1 MDFNAEKSDF
11 PSVMHENIYS
21 RARQL
26 QPLLNHHVIPEFIR
40 ESWVA
45 LHGFMMDELSHMYEH
60 PEKYKLPYHKLEK
73 FLDGRDIHDVKRES
87 MVKLKSILSE
97 TQHAVMK
104 YMATLKQTLHEN
116 QPEMRPAMEAMPH
129 WSGVMC
135 DYRNIAP
142 KYKPTHDDYFAV
154 LFLNQRKLA
163 YEIHQF
169 IMTRKMRVTTNA
181 NWGVV
186 YHYKSKQVMT
196 IKTAGDNSIG
206 LSIKVTAKDKNDEAS
221 ALDAVLKKEPHD
233 FQTKALALLSGCD
246 ANRCISCSGYSSG
259 RYATILGKQHQMCGE
274 GVIGF
279 DVDNPVSADMPM
291 IKQLI
296 DLRCKF
302 IEGV

>member
-1 MDFNAEKSDF
+1 MDFNAEKKYF

-26 QPLLNHHVIPEFIR
+26 QPLLNHHAISESIR

-45 LHGFMMDELSHMYEH
+45 LHGFMMDELSHMYER
-60 PEKYKLPYHKLEK
+60 PEEYKLPYHKLEK

-104 YMATLKQTLHEN
+104 YMATLKQNLHEN
-116 QPEMRPAMEAMPH
+116 HPEMRPAMEAMPH

-135 DYRNIAP
+135 DYRNIVP

-154 LFLNQRKLA
+154 LFPNQRELA

-169 IMTRKMRVTTNA
+169 IMMRKMRVTTNA

-221 ALDAVLKKEPHD
+221 ALDAALKKEPQD
-233 FQTKALALLSGCD
+233 FQTKALGLLSGCD

-259 RYATILGKQHQMCGE
+259 RYATILGKQHQVCGE

-279 DVDNPVSADMPM
+279 DIDKPVPADMPM
-291 IKQLI
+291 IRQLV